1 MVCHFGTASDRT
13 RLPSL
18 PSHAVGTI
26 QCNDGACVDCFPRR
40 RNRGVRGIGIKVDHT
55 LCRSSNLRVSIHRV
69 SHHHDKIKTIGVE
82 LTTTSVGGAQANQTL
97 AGFWHCGH
105 KHANFNSHTLLSR
118 SHSHWHSHSRSS
130 RHKHAE
136 RNSQLGKRPMSS
148 WNLAAP
154 IYRPAMNR
162 TVVEYTRRRSQRR
175 TDYDPARISNRNIP
189 SADSQRTQRNEQ
201 QE

>member
-1 MVCHFGTASDRT
+1 MACHFGTTSDR
-13 RLPSL
+13 PHPPPL

-26 QCNDGACVDCFPRR
+26 QCNDGTCVDCFPRR
-40 RNRGVRGIGIKVDHT
+40 RNRGVRGIGIKLDHT
-55 LCRSSNLRVSIHRV
+55 LCRSPNFRVSIHHV

-105 KHANFNSHTLLSR
+105 KHANFNFHTNFNI
-118 SHSHWHSHSRSS
+118 HIHENG
-130 RHKHAE
+130 RHDAE
-136 RNSQLGKRPMSS
+136 RNSQLGKRTMSS

-201 QE
+201 EE